1 MPTPASK
8 GTPDSRV
15 QSRSR
20 PRIFLRGLINQSIIL
35 SQSRPV
41 KLCFRVRLRMASTV
55 ANILP
60 IVKVYEDEHLIKSA
74 ADCRRYRG
82 LELGNGLKV
91 LLVSDPE
98 TDKASAAMDVHIGH
112 LKDPWDLPGLAH
124 FCEHMLFL
132 GTEKYPEENEYNKF
146 LSEHGGMS
154 NAFTSL
160 EHTNYYFDVSPD
172 NLAGALDRFSQFFCC
187 PMFTPSATG
196 REVNAVD
203 SENSRNLQS
212 DPWRLFQLDKSLSR
226 PDHDFSKYGT
236 GNKETLEEIPKSKG
250 IDVRDEL
257 LKFHSQYYSSNI
269 MGMCV
274 VGREPLDEL
283 QNMVVPLVEGVV
295 NKSVEV
301 PKWDTSPYTENELQ
315 TTVYA
320 VPVKDI
326 REMSVVW
333 PTPDVSDYYD
343 ANPGHYLG
351 HLLGHEGSGSLLSEL
366 KARGW
371 ANTLVGGQR
380 TGAKGFSFFSVAVDL
395 TDRGQEN
402 TDEIIALIYQYIHML
417 RKEGAQEWIFKECQ
431 DLASMS
437 FNFKDKE
444 SPRAYTSSLA
454 SRLQEYPMEDVLR
467 AYSLFEDF
475 RPDLINLIL
484 DKLTPEN
491 MRVTIVSKKFAEEA
505 DQTEKW
511 YGTKYKVTKFSQ
523 EQINRWSNCG
533 LHENLRLP
541 DKNEFIPTSFEILP
555 RETEA
560 ASLPDIVKNS
570 ELSRL
575 WHKQDD
581 KFLKPKA
588 CVNMDFISPLAYI
601 DPLHTNLNA
610 LFTQLF
616 DDALTEYS
624 YMAEIAGL
632 RYSLDSSIYGLT
644 LSVKGYNDKLTILL
658 KKILEKMATFVVD
671 PNRLAIFKEMHSRN
685 LKNFQAEQ
693 PHQHAVF
700 YTNMLTS
707 EVLWTK
713 DELLQALDDVNVDNL
728 QAFIKDLLS
737 KLFIEGLI
745 YGNITKKQ
753 SLEMMEMVE
762 NVLCDQCGTKPL
774 LPSQHRRLREVQLP
788 DGCYFVHKQ
797 KNDVHESS
805 SIEVYYQCGQQ
816 NTESNMLL
824 ELFCQVISE
833 PCFNILRTQEQL
845 GYIVFSGVRRSKG
858 VQGLRVIVQSMK
870 SPQYVEGRIEAFI
883 QKMNDVIL
891 DMPEEEFSKHV
902 SALCTKRLEKPKK
915 LVQQNNKYWTEII
928 SSYYN
933 FDRDSIEVAFLRTI
947 TKDDLYKFYKNK
959 IALGAPHRHKLSV
972 HVISDAAQES
982 SRNESNV
989 DGEVTT
995 NGHSEDGKGEDG
1007 LKPAPA
1013 LPIPII
1019 VTDVME
1025 FKRDLGLYPLPK
1037 PFIDVTKTK
1046 AKL

>member
-1 MPTPASK
+1 MLGRIFIGRYTLL
-8 GTPDSRV
+8 
-15 QSRSR
+15 SRSR
-20 PRIFLRGLINQSIIL
+20 PNSPI
-35 SQSRPV
+35 
-41 KLCFRVRLRMASTV
+41 LRMASTV
-55 ANILP
+55 AKMAP
-60 IVKVYEDEHLIKSA
+60 VVKIYEDCHFIKSA
-74 ADCRRYRG
+74 ADSRQYRG
-82 LELGNGLKV
+82 IQLENGLKI

-112 LKDPWDLPGLAH
+112 LKDPRDLPGLAH

-154 NAFTSL
+154 NAYTSL

-172 NLAGALDRFSQFFCC
+172 NLAGALDRFSQFFLC
-187 PMFTPSATG
+187 PMFTPSATN

-203 SENSRNLQS
+203 NENNRNIQS
-212 DPWRLFQLDKSLSR
+212 DPWRLFQLEKSLSR
-226 PDHDFSKYGT
+226 PDHDFSKFGT
-236 GNKETLEEIPKSKG
+236 GNKETLDEIPKSKG
-250 IDVRDEL
+250 VDVREEL

-269 MGMCV
+269 MGLCV
-274 VGREPLDEL
+274 VGHEPLDEL
-283 QNMVVPLVEGVV
+283 QAMVVPLVEKVV
-295 NKSVEV
+295 NKDVEV
-301 PKWDTSPYTENELQ
+301 PRWDSTPYTENELQ
-315 TTVYA
+315 TIVYA

-333 PTPDVSDYYD
+333 PTPDVSDFYK

-395 TDRGQEN
+395 TDKGQEH
-402 TDEIIALIYQYIHML
+402 TDEIIALIYQYVNL
-417 RKEGAQEWIFKECQ
+417 LKKKGAQEWIYKECK
-431 DLASMS
+431 DLAALS

-444 SPRAYTSSLA
+444 SPRVYSSGLA
-454 SRLQEYPMEDVLR
+454 GRLQDYPMEDVLS
-467 AYSLFEDF
+467 AYSLFDDF
-475 RPDLINLIL
+475 RPDLINTIL
-484 DKLTPEN
+484 DKLVPSN
-491 MRVTIVSKKFAEEA
+491 MRVTIVSKKFANEA

-511 YGTKYKVTKFSQ
+511 YGTKYKVAKFSK
-523 EQINRWSNCG
+523 EQINKWSNCG
-533 LHENLRLP
+533 CHENLRLP
-541 DKNEFIPTSFEILP
+541 DKNEFIPTNFEILP
-555 RETEA
+555 KEAEA
-560 ASLPDIVKNS
+560 APLPDIVKNS
-570 ELSRL
+570 KLCRL

-581 KFLKPKA
+581 KFLKPRA
-588 CVNMDFISPLAYI
+588 CVSLDFISPLAYM

-616 DDALTEYS
+616 EDALTEYT

-632 RYSLDSSIYGLT
+632 RYNLDSSVYGLT

-658 KKILEKMATFVVD
+658 KKIIEKMATFVVD
-671 PNRLAIFKEMHSRN
+671 PTRLAIFKELHSRN
-685 LKNFQAEQ
+685 LKNFEAEQ

-700 YTNMLTS
+700 YTSMLTS

-713 DELLQALDDVNVDNL
+713 DELLQALDDVNADNL

-737 KLFIEGLI
+737 KMFIEGLI
-745 YGNITKKQ
+745 YGNVSRKQ
-753 SLEMMEMVE
+753 ALEIIDMVE
-762 NVLCDQCGTKPL
+762 NILCDKCGTKPL
-774 LPSQHRRLREVQLP
+774 LPSQHRKLREVQLP
-788 DGCYFVHKQ
+788 DGCYFIHKQ
-797 KNDVHESS
+797 KNNVHESS

-845 GYIVFSGVRRSKG
+845 GYIVFSGVRRSNG
-858 VQGLRVIVQSMK
+858 VQGLRVIVQSLK
-870 SPQYVEGRIEAFI
+870 SPQYVEGRIEAFL
-883 QKMNDVIL
+883 QKMDDVL
-891 DMPEEEFSKHV
+891 SEMTNEEFAKHV

-915 LVQQNNKYWTEII
+915 LVQQNKRYWTEII

-933 FDRDSIEVAFLRTI
+933 FDRDSIEVAFLKTI
-947 TKDDLYKFYKNK
+947 TKDDLYKFYKEK
-959 IALGAPHRHKLSV
+959 IAVDAPKRHKLSV
-972 HVISDAAQES
+972 HVISEALQGS
-982 SRNESNV
+982 SRSDAVSDVTGEG
-989 DGEVTT
+989 DGVV
-995 NGHSEDGKGEDG
+995 NSEENSAADG
-1007 LKPAPA
+1007 LVSAPV
-1013 LPIPII
+1013 LPLPTV

-1025 FKRDLGLYPLPK
+1025 FKRDLCLYPLPK